1 MHERLES
8 ISESIETEL
17 RPVHQNFS
25 KRQLHPLVMCSP
37 FAYRTYYKP
46 LGYAGDYEMVDM
58 IMRDPYEGSSLFAK
72 AVNLWFL
79 SQWPARAHRNRIK
92 YLRECLRQ
100 ESLKGVRRGQPI
112 RVLNLGCGPAR
123 EVQEFLAED
132 PLSDHAQFT
141 LLDFN
146 EETIQHARG
155 TLEELKK
162 RFGRRTVLQLQR
174 KSVHQMLKEG
184 ARTISA
190 PHAAYDFIYC
200 AGLFDYLPDRT
211 CKQLMNIFY
220 DWLAPG
226 GLVAATN
233 VDNCRP
239 FRHMLEF
246 VLDWHL
252 IYRDTRKSSALL
264 PDAAGPDLGRIQ
276 RDLTG
281 VNVIIEAR
289 KAENG

>member
-1 MHERLES
+1 
-8 ISESIETEL
+8 
-17 RPVHQNFS
+17 
-25 KRQLHPLVMCSP
+25 
-37 FAYRTYYKP
+37 
-46 LGYAGDYEMVDM
+46 
-58 IMRDPYEGSSLFAK
+58 
-72 AVNLWFL
+72 
-79 SQWPARAHRNRIK
+79 
-92 YLRECLRQ
+92 
-100 ESLKGVRRGQPI
+100 
-112 RVLNLGCGPAR
+112 
-123 EVQEFLAED
+123 
-132 PLSDHAQFT
+132 

-146 EETIQHARG
+146 EETIQHTRQ
-155 TLEELKK
+155 TLEEFKR
-162 RFGRRTVLQLQR
+162 RFGRRAALQFQR
-174 KSVHQMLKEG
+174 KSVHQVLKEG
-184 ARTISA
+184 ARTIAA

-220 DWLAPG
+220 GWLAPG

-252 IYRDTRKSSALL
+252 IYRDTRKSSTLL

-289 KAENG
+289 RAEHG